1 MDSSPIKFVEYANL
15 PTNKVTHVIISQC
28 ANSIIHSLNS
38 IGINT
43 ILAEKCNFLNE
54 AECHHADMQCVHL
67 GNNEIFVL
75 SECNNL
81 KRQLEDL
88 KFNVYTTQ
96 KRLKK
101 NYPHNVLLNAC
112 ILGDTIICNPD
123 TVDKELLQKHRK
135 VISVKQGYCRCSIAV
150 VSQNAVIT
158 ADEGIYRSLKNSDID
173 CLKIS
178 TGNIELPGFDYG
190 FIGGCCG
197 KLSKDILAFSG
208 KLESHPNSDNI
219 KAFLRNYN
227 VYSENLNNEK
237 LIDIGGILPVME
249 GKIV

>member
-1 MDSSPIKFVEYANL
+1 MDGSSIKFVECANL
-15 PTNKVTHVIISQC
+15 PTNEVTHVIISPC
-28 ANSIIHSLNS
+28 ADGIIHSLNS
-38 IGINT
+38 IGVNT
-43 ILAEKCNFLNE
+43 ILAEKCIFLTE

-75 SECNNL
+75 NECKKL

-88 KFNVYTTQ
+88 KFNVNTTQ
-96 KRLKK
+96 RSAKRD
-101 NYPHNVLLNAC
+101 YPHNVPLNVC
-112 ILGDTIICNPD
+112 ILGDTMICNPD
-123 TVDKELLQKHRK
+123 AVDKALLKK
-135 VISVKQGYCRCSIAV
+135 YSKIIPVKQGYCRCSIAV
-150 VSQNAVIT
+150 VSQNALIT
-158 ADEGIYRSLKNSDID
+158 SDEGIYRALKNSDID

-178 TGNIELPGFDYG
+178 VGNIELPGFDYG

-219 KAFLRNYN
+219 KTFLRNYN